1 MLAALALGIGLT
13 QCCLGVLAVTGHG
26 EGDGLHAGLPCPAA
40 HEVLIPAILN
50 GHDLVE
56 LTSIEAAI
64 VHVSF
69 L

>member
-1 MLAALALGIGLT
+1 MLAALALGVGLAESGF
-13 QCCLGVLAVTGHG
+13 GVLAVTGHG

-50 GHDLVE
+50 GHDLVK
-56 LTSIEAAI
+56 LSSVEAPI